1 MPEAAPV
8 TIAVLP
14 EMSPSELVDGPQFG
28 KRRPTAV
35 RGYEYGRRRP
45 ILLPGAAK
53 PRGGSCAK
61 RPIDLAAFAA
71 LLGDERAAIV
81 FADPPYNVPI
91 DGHASGLGAI
101 HHRPFPMA

>member
-1 MPEAAPV
+1 
-8 TIAVLP
+8 
-14 EMSPSELVDGPQFG
+14 VDGPQFG
-28 KRRPTAV
+28 KRRPRWCEDASIV
-35 RGYEYGRRRP
+35 AAGRS
-45 ILLPGAAK
+45 LLRGAAK
-53 PRGGSCAK
+53 PGSGSCAK